1 MSSLKSFSS
10 IRATHAT
17 WSEFKDHL
25 AAKEPS
31 VEVLEFEGSPYVIL
45 KSGKGVDSERDLA
58 EDSVSEISQLCRSVV
73 WDTRTNL
80 PCSVAPF
87 AARRDQKIPL
97 GLGTDGTGVALRLE
111 DFVEGVM
118 INIFR
123 TKGDKETHVTTR
135 SRLDADGTFYS
146 ERTFS
151 ELFEEALDAKKISL
165 GDVERV
171 MGRPVKDGVA
181 STFISLVLAHPEHR
195 VVRSVEQANFW
206 AIYRGVVYEDGSV
219 DFFTEDLP
227 AAWRPKCYSM
237 TFKADSWAAL
247 KAKFEEIKGSKP
259 WYWQGLVVHTGA
271 GAQRWRFRNGNH
283 DRVRKDLRGTESNPF
298 GRFLRLRANARVQ
311 EYLRIYP
318 EDSEAF
324 QGFERDYRVAT
335 RTLYTWYCKC
345 HKEHAVTFKALPK
358 SVQPLVFGLHKTY
371 LETLRPAGKTM
382 HFAEVVAWITAHLKT
397 QYGVPNVIRLS
408 REEVQPLTQ
417 SQAEPVAELSA
428 QPQAEPQG
436 ALTEEEVEADALAA
450 TADVPAL
457 VANEQTPSVTSDADA
472 TEEDTGARSPR
483 LNAGLT
489 EGFAAV

>member
-1 MSSLKSFSS
+1 MAASPMSTLNSFST

-17 WSEFKDHL
+17 WPEFKEHL

-31 VEVLEFEGSPYVIL
+31 VEVLEFDGSPYVIL
-45 KSGKGVDSERDLA
+45 KSGKGPETERDLA

-97 GLGTDGTGVALRLE
+97 GSAAGGVALRLE

-123 TKGDKETHVTTR
+123 TKDDKETHVTTR

-151 ELFEEALDAKKISL
+151 ELFEEALDAKRISL
-165 GDVERV
+165 GDIERV
-171 MGRPVKDGVA
+171 MGRPIDGKGGVA
-181 STFISLVLAHPEHR
+181 STFMSLVLAHPEHR

-206 AIYRGVVYEDGSV
+206 AIYRGVVYEDGRIE
-219 DFFTEDLP
+219 FFTEDLP

-237 TFKADSWAAL
+237 TFKADSWGAL

-259 WYWQGLVVHTGA
+259 WYWQGLVVHTGF

-318 EDSEAF
+318 EDSDAF

-345 HKEHAVTFKALPK
+345 HKEHAVAFKALPK

-371 LETLRPAGKTM
+371 LETLRPSGKTM

-397 QYGVPNVIRLS
+397 QYGVPNVIRLAKEDQHDAQLQANAAAVTQ
-408 REEVQPLTQ
+408 EEV
-417 SQAEPVAELSA
+417 
-428 QPQAEPQG
+428 
-436 ALTEEEVEADALAA
+436 DAAA
-450 TADVPAL
+450 P
-457 VANEQTPSVTSDADA
+457 VANEQPPSVTDDVDT

-483 LNAGLT
+483 LSTGLT
-489 EGFAAV
+489 EGFAVV